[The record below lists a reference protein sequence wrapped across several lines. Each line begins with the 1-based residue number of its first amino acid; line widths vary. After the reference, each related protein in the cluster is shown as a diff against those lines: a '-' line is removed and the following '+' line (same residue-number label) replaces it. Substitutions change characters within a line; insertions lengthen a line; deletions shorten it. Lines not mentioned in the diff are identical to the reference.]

1 MASAA
6 ERPIFRA
13 GPRGDELTNDIRAA
27 EAFPLGD
34 RVVNRLGYGAMQL
47 AGPGVFGPPKNRAG
61 KSQYLVAGNMT
72 ALFDAA
78 MVGVGGVVARLRY
91 VRGRIVEK
99 GPVVGLQRE
108 QIIAA
113 AGDDPFGDV
122 GLGPH
127 GVDGDERVGQLQSF
141 EQ

>member
-1 MASAA
+1 M
-6 ERPIFRA
+6 
-13 GPRGDELTNDIRAA
+13 NDIRAA

-78 MVGVGGVVARLRY
+78 MVGVGGVVAGLPLCPRADCRKRTGCWPSTRADNRRRRRRS
-91 VRGRIVEK
+91 VRRCRSGSPWR
-99 GPVVGLQRE
+99 RW
-108 QIIAA
+108 
-113 AGDDPFGDV
+113 
-122 GLGPH
+122 
-127 GVDGDERVGQLQSF
+127 
-141 EQ
+141 